1 MERNP
6 PGREDDPRKLR
17 TVDGSDDSGRFDP
30 DYAFWRQFAGATTPR
45 EFCQS
50 WLPLQCRQLKG
61 IRCAMVLLGEPDSGP
76 YTPVAVW
83 PDAKLSMHHLTGAA
97 QSALKERR
105 GLLIDTGLQPTP
117 ENPSPESYHIAYP
130 IEISGV
136 LHGVVV
142 LGVDEG
148 DKKEVQTIMRQ
159 LHWGAAWL
167 EVLIR
172 RSEAVK
178 SARTTER
185 LQKLFDLVAAAVEHE
200 RFDEAA
206 MAFVNQMAIR
216 LECDRVS
223 IGFIKRNHVRVDIL
237 SHSAEFGKQ
246 TNLVRAIETA
256 MEEAV
261 DQNAVIVFPLPED
274 AEPVV
279 ARAHADLARQ
289 FDSGAICTLP
299 LEDGDKYF
307 GTLMLERPA
316 ERSFDPETVELCE
329 SLAMLVGP
337 ILNNRR
343 IEERWLIRKALDSCV
358 RQLKRLFGPR
368 YLLRKLIVLLLAGLT
383 VFFALFKVDYRVSAP
398 TFIEGKVQ
406 RVVASPFDGYVKE
419 APARPGDVV
428 QADEMLCVLD
438 DRELKL
444 ERLKWVT
451 EKEQLLKEYHAA
463 MAEHDRSQIS
473 ILRAKIDQ
481 ADAQLTLI
489 VEQLART
496 QVVAPFTG
504 VVMSGDLSQSLGAPV
519 ERGQVLYEVTPLAE
533 YRVIVEVDERDI
545 NEIKVGQPSEL
556 VLPSTADE
564 VFPFVVE
571 KITPVSIAREGRN
584 YFRVEG
590 RMPQNSTRLRPGM
603 EGIGKIT
610 IDRRKLIWVWTHAAV
625 DWVRMQIWRWWP

>member
-1 MERNP
+1 
-6 PGREDDPRKLR
+6 
-17 TVDGSDDSGRFDP
+17 
-30 DYAFWRQFAGATTPR
+30 
-45 EFCQS
+45 
-50 WLPLQCRQLKG
+50 
-61 IRCAMVLLGEPDSGP
+61 
-76 YTPVAVW
+76 
-83 PDAKLSMHHLTGAA
+83 
-97 QSALKERR
+97 
-105 GLLIDTGLQPTP
+105 
-117 ENPSPESYHIAYP
+117 
-130 IEISGV
+130 
-136 LHGVVV
+136 
-142 LGVDEG
+142 
-148 DKKEVQTIMRQ
+148 
-159 LHWGAAWL
+159 
-167 EVLIR
+167 
-172 RSEAVK
+172 
-178 SARTTER
+178 
-185 LQKLFDLVAAAVEHE
+185 
-200 RFDEAA
+200 
-206 MAFVNQMAIR
+206 
-216 LECDRVS
+216 
-223 IGFIKRNHVRVDIL
+223 
-237 SHSAEFGKQ
+237 
-246 TNLVRAIETA
+246 

>member
-1 MERNP
+1 
-6 PGREDDPRKLR
+6 
-17 TVDGSDDSGRFDP
+17 
-30 DYAFWRQFAGATTPR
+30 
-45 EFCQS
+45 
-50 WLPLQCRQLKG
+50 
-61 IRCAMVLLGEPDSGP
+61 
-76 YTPVAVW
+76 
-83 PDAKLSMHHLTGAA
+83 
-97 QSALKERR
+97 
-105 GLLIDTGLQPTP
+105 
-117 ENPSPESYHIAYP
+117 
-130 IEISGV
+130 
-136 LHGVVV
+136 
-142 LGVDEG
+142 
-148 DKKEVQTIMRQ
+148 
-159 LHWGAAWL
+159 
-167 EVLIR
+167 
-172 RSEAVK
+172 
-178 SARTTER
+178 
-185 LQKLFDLVAAAVEHE
+185 
-200 RFDEAA
+200 
-206 MAFVNQMAIR
+206 
-216 LECDRVS
+216 
-223 IGFIKRNHVRVDIL
+223 
-237 SHSAEFGKQ
+237 
-246 TNLVRAIETA
+246 
-256 MEEAV
+256 
-261 DQNAVIVFPLPED
+261 
-274 AEPVV
+274 
-279 ARAHADLARQ
+279 
-289 FDSGAICTLP
+289 
-299 LEDGDKYF
+299 
-307 GTLMLERPA
+307 
-316 ERSFDPETVELCE
+316 
-329 SLAMLVGP
+329 MLVGP
-337 ILNNRR
+337 ILNNRL

>member
-1 MERNP
+1 MERYP

-17 TVDGSDDSGRFDP
+17 TVGRSDDPGRFDP
-30 DYAFWRQFAGATTPR
+30 DYVFWRQFAGATTPK

-61 IRCAMVLLGEPDSGP
+61 VRCAMVLLGEPDSGP

-97 QSALKERR
+97 QNALKERR
-105 GLLIDTGLQPTP
+105 GLLLETDLQPTP

-130 IEISGV
+130 IEVSGV

-142 LGVDEG
+142 LGVDER
-148 DKKEVQTIMRQ
+148 DRKEVQTIMRQ

-172 RSEAVK
+172 RSEAVQ

-185 LQKLFDLVAAAVEHE
+185 LQKLFDLVASAVEHE
-200 RFDEAA
+200 RFREAA
-206 MAFVNQMAIR
+206 MAFVTQMATR

-223 IGFIKRNHVRVDIL
+223 MGFKKRNHVRVDVL
-237 SHSAEFGKQ
+237 SHSAEFGTQ
-246 TNLVRAIETA
+246 TNLVRAIEAA
-256 MEEAV
+256 MEEAI

-274 AEPVV
+274 ADPVV
-279 ARAHADLARQ
+279 TRAHADLARQ

-299 LEDGDKYF
+299 LEAGEKYF
-307 GTLMLERPA
+307 GGLMLERPA
-316 ERSFDPETVELCE
+316 ERPFDPETVELCE

-343 IEERWLIRKALDSCV
+343 VEERWLIRKALDACA
-358 RQLKRLFGPR
+358 RQLKRFFGPR
-368 YLLRKLIVLLLAGLT
+368 YLLRKLIVLLLVGLT

-398 TFIEGKVQ
+398 TFIEGEVQ
-406 RVVASPFDGYVKE
+406 RVVAAPFDGYVRQ

-451 EKEQLLKEYHAA
+451 EKEQQLKEYHAA
-463 MAEHDRSQIS
+463 MAEHDRSQIR

-481 ADAQLTLI
+481 ADAQLALI
-489 VEQLART
+489 DEQLART
-496 QVVAPFTG
+496 QVVAPFNG
-504 VVMSGDLSQSLGAPV
+504 VVMSGDLTQSLGAPV
-519 ERGQVLYEVTPLAE
+519 ERGQILYEIAPLGD
-533 YRVIVEVDERDI
+533 YRIVVEVDERDI
-545 NEIKVGQPSEL
+545 NEIRVGQQSEL
-556 VLPSTADE
+556 VLPSMADE
-564 VFPFVVE
+564 VFAFVVE
-571 KITPVSIAREGRN
+571 KVTPVSTAREGRN

-590 RMPQNSTRLRPGM
+590 RMLQDTARLRPGM

-610 IDRRKLIWVWTHAAV
+610 IDRRKLIWVWTHAAI
-625 DWVRMQIWRWWP
+625 DWVRMQVWRWWP